1 VTRASFDD
9 LASVALLGTRRRP
22 VPAAALPEPLA
33 RAAEQVAAG
42 SGAPAGAAPDDARHL
57 LDVAALAAVYRRAGL
72 RCGPARAR
80 PPPAPPDGRRPVPP
94 AAAARLDELLGGS
107 DRDLLHLW
115 LVTAAARG
123 LRPPHRALP
132 ALLDTAVRAPAV
144 AGAVLAAT
152 GPRGRWLAE
161 RRPEWRSCLAALPAA
176 AAGPPPWDAPD
187 GDPSGGDPSGGDPS
201 GGDPSGG
208 DPSGGDPRGGERAGG
223 DVWRTGTV
231 GRRRAWLEGARRAD
245 PASARGLVE
254 AGWAREAPADR
265 ATLLDALAVGL
276 DGDDEAFLEGCLD
289 DRRGDVRAVAV
300 RLLAL
305 VPGSAYR
312 HRAAARGAAA
322 LQRERHVLRRRI
334 AVTVPAERDSAM
346 ARDQLAAPPA
356 QAGRGTSGGRGPG
369 AWLLTQVVA
378 AAPLDTWAPAL
389 GATPGE
395 VTGLDVADGWQPAVW
410 LGWARAAVREGDAA
424 WARALL
430 ATVPRPP
437 AGTRGGSPFAVDPA
451 DPSGPAAELLHV
463 LPAPE
468 RAGQVAALLRERA
481 GVAPVDLLR
490 ALPGPWDPPVPGAVL
505 AWLAA
510 RPRLDDVEG
519 RALLDLAARRLPVQG
534 AGALR
539 DLADRWPPQSPSRR
553 VAAVAA
559 ELMTIRRAILEEL
572 Q

>member
-33 RAAEQVAAG
+33 RAAQQVAAG
-42 SGAPAGAAPDDARHL
+42 SGAPAGATPDGARHL

-72 RCGPARAR
+72 RCGPARAL
-80 PPPAPPDGRRPVPP
+80 PPPAPPDRLRPAPP

-107 DRDLLHLW
+107 DRDLLQLW

-132 ALLDTAVRAPAV
+132 ALLDAAVRAPAL

-161 RRPEWRSCLAALPAA
+161 RRPEWRPCLAALPA
-176 AAGPPPWDAPD
+176 GSPPWDPPA
-187 GDPSGGDPSGGDPS
+187 GDPSEAETGNEP
-201 GGDPSGG
+201 
-208 DPSGGDPRGGERAGG
+208 AGG
-223 DVWRTGTV
+223 WPDVGRAADDVWRTGTA

-245 PASARGLVE
+245 PAAARSLLE
-254 AGWAREAPADR
+254 AGWAREAPVDR

-276 DGDDEAFLEGCLD
+276 GGDDEAFLEGCLD
-289 DRRGDVRAVAV
+289 DRRGDVRGVAV

-312 HRAAARGAAA
+312 RRAAARGATA

-334 AVTVPAERDSAM
+334 AVTVPAERDAAM
-346 ARDQLAAPPA
+346 GRDQVPAPPA

-369 AWLLTQVVA
+369 AWLLTEVVA
-378 AAPLDTWAPAL
+378 AAPLDTWTPAL

-410 LGWARAAVREGDAA
+410 LGWARAAVREGDVA

-430 ATVPRPP
+430 ATVPRPQP
-437 AGTRGGSPFAVDPA
+437 AARGGSPFAVDPA
-451 DPSGPAAELLHV
+451 DPSGPAAALLQV
-463 LPAPE
+463 LPPPE
-468 RAGQVAALLRERA
+468 RAEQVAALLRERA
-481 GVAPVDLLR
+481 GVTPVDLLR

-519 RALLDLAARRLPVQG
+519 RALLDLAARRLPVQRVD
-534 AGALR
+534 ALR